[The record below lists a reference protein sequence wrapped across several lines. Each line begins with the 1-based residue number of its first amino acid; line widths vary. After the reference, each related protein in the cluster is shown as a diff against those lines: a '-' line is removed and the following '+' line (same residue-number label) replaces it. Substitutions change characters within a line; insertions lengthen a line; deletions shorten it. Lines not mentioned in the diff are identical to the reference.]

1 MKSGRNALIALS
13 AFGLLGFT
21 SCAASAEEVLIVRP
35 VLVPHVLR
43 VKPGSYIK
51 QYPFGRLREDY
62 TPYGM
67 AGVPA
72 RQYFDVIEG
81 RRTAHRVVVRAA
93 Y

>member
-1 MKSGRNALIALS
+1 MSARHAFAALS
-13 AFGLLGFT
+13 ALATAACATG
-21 SCAASAEEVLIVRP
+21 AASADEVLIVRP
-35 VLVPHVLR
+35 VIAPHVLR
-43 VKPGSYIK
+43 VKPASYVK

-81 RRTAHRVVVRAA
+81 RRASRRHIVRAA